1 MTVQA
6 DLVKHVI
13 FAPMCARYVMAG
25 VEALEHRGQGADSS
39 LCLTIPS
46 SNLNLLTNF
55 SISWVVGMVVWS
67 VPVQKKLALTPYI
80 GQARKDRAR
89 ARLCAGCGS
98 QQIGHNSEVCMISLL
113 IFS

>member
-1 MTVQA
+1 MERVYEVSSSTRRLSGCPGGKGVSMTVQA

-67 VPVQKKLALTPYI
+67 VPVQKKLAMTPYI

-89 ARLCAGCGS
+89 L
-98 QQIGHNSEVCMISLL
+98 
-113 IFS
+113 